1 MIFVFSTPY
10 KLWKLRTHHLW
21 LLIVVIHFLFGSPG
35 IPIKRVSP
43 SVVLMKRFIH
53 ISHRYGLR
61 RRNMNLI
68 METSTIKHRK

>member
-1 MIFVFSTPY
+1 MTTTTQTDKVANALSSGAELTA
-10 KLWKLRTHHLW
+10 KQ
-21 LLIVVIHFLFGSPG
+21 
-35 IPIKRVSP
+35 
-43 SVVLMKRFIH
+43 